1 MFNIEIPNFIIIIP
15 EIYIFTVS
23 IAILLFSLFIKRSNY
38 NEEITYFNRLTF
50 LLILILFLSLLLI
63 NSIGVLYLKSFSNL
77 VITDSI
83 SYLFKMLVIFIMIII
98 LGVSNKYLVEKGVY
112 QYEYIVLTIFIL
124 LGIMIVI
131 SSYDFILFYAGLEL
145 TSICSYILLAIKR
158 EDVKSHEAGMK
169 YLLLSGLGSGFLL
182 YGISLIYG
190 YTGSTNFT
198 NITTF
203 LMRNPY
209 EETNLLFLLGLIM
222 IIVAFAFKLSLAPF
236 HMWTPDVYEGS
247 LSPITLMLMT
257 IFKIS
262 IIVILIRLLWFVFI
276 SLSKE
281 WSQIIIL
288 LSVTSMIFGF
298 IGGVL
303 QSNLKRILAYS
314 SISNMGFLLLGFL
327 NPTNEGFSN
336 IYIYLIC
343 YMVSNLGVI
352 GVLMQIKANGN
363 FIEKIDDLSGLHN
376 KQPFLS
382 FLLATF
388 LFSMAGIPPMGGFFG
403 KINIFLSLLSKGYIY
418 LAIFAGLLS
427 VVGVYYYL
435 RIIKNI
441 YVNDSQI
448 AFSVKNKSFSL
459 TNIILVFCF
468 MIIFFFMFI
477 IDKINLAIT
486 KIGVF

>member
-198 NITTF
+198 NI
-203 LMRNPY
+203 L
-209 EETNLLFLLGLIM
+209 
-222 IIVAFAFKLSLAPF
+222 PF
-236 HMWTPDVYEGS
+236 
-247 LSPITLMLMT
+247 
-257 IFKIS
+257 
-262 IIVILIRLLWFVFI
+262 
-276 SLSKE
+276 
-281 WSQIIIL
+281 
-288 LSVTSMIFGF
+288 
-298 IGGVL
+298 
-303 QSNLKRILAYS
+303 
-314 SISNMGFLLLGFL
+314 
-327 NPTNEGFSN
+327 
-336 IYIYLIC
+336 
-343 YMVSNLGVI
+343 
-352 GVLMQIKANGN
+352 
-363 FIEKIDDLSGLHN
+363 
-376 KQPFLS
+376 
-382 FLLATF
+382 
-388 LFSMAGIPPMGGFFG
+388 
-403 KINIFLSLLSKGYIY
+403 
-418 LAIFAGLLS
+418 
-427 VVGVYYYL
+427 
-435 RIIKNI
+435 
-441 YVNDSQI
+441 
-448 AFSVKNKSFSL
+448 
-459 TNIILVFCF
+459 
-468 MIIFFFMFI
+468 
-477 IDKINLAIT
+477 
-486 KIGVF
+486 